1 MVAVTCVDRSFT
13 SVKIPTV
20 SNGWTIGEG
29 SSSDLF
35 LHQKYTHR
43 KETVQLAAAE
53 VVTAHTNWFSILV
66 IYSAFFMSFWER
78 KAFKLQW
85 RRYKEIVVCAVINVI
100 LKINI
105 CMHFLWKWPT
115 SSLCPSWQDRALVA
129 PKRTLFIKK
138 KCHLKTHPPPK
149 MIA

>member
-53 VVTAHTNWFSILV
+53 VVTAHTN
-66 IYSAFFMSFWER
+66 
-78 KAFKLQW
+78 
-85 RRYKEIVVCAVINVI
+85 
-100 LKINI
+100 
-105 CMHFLWKWPT
+105 
-115 SSLCPSWQDRALVA
+115 
-129 PKRTLFIKK
+129 
-138 KCHLKTHPPPK
+138 
-149 MIA
+149 